1 MPADKLSVAPR
12 KVANRLPS
20 MLLRNPTVFDVLWDR
35 VQADEQI
42 RPEAKQAVFVQSC
55 QIIRERGI
63 RQI

>member
-1 MPADKLSVAPR
+1 MMQPALSTKRV
-12 KVANRLPS
+12 PS
-20 MLLRNPTVFDVLWDR
+20 ILMRNPTVLDVLWDR
-35 VQADEQI
+35 IKADRQI